1 MKKKRAYLAVILL
14 ILITLILCS
23 CSTEQNAENT
33 DDEVTTLDWYINY
46 SWFTTTWGESLVS
59 KAITKETGVNI
70 DFVVPNG
77 NETEKLNSLILSDTL
92 PDLITL
98 SWEDPS
104 TKELISKGKVY
115 ALNEL
120 ADQYDSHFYD
130 VIDKDSYN
138 WYKNDDG
145 NVYAYPNS
153 SFSPSDYETHDNVY
167 SNQNFMVRK
176 DIYEAIGSPD
186 MTTPEGF
193 ENAVKKAVEMFPEV
207 NGKPLI
213 PVGSAEFKSDGCVS
227 FDRYLQNFLAVPY
240 EKDGKIYDRNTDEEY
255 IRWLKVFRR
264 LAGEG
269 YLSDEIFIDKRTQME
284 ENIADGRCFCMIY
297 QSADMQNQEN
307 EIYASDPD
315 RIYIAVDGPKNSNG
329 DDPQLPG
336 AGLNGWTVT
345 YVSKSCKDP
354 EKAIRLLTYL
364 ISEEG
369 QKMTYL
375 GVEGKMYDEVD
386 GKIVIKEGVSKLLNA
401 DRAEYDRVYGADNTY
416 WMLQDNVAQLKWSD
430 GGRTL
435 PGALREW
442 TRDYTV
448 YAGQY
453 DIVFPEESD
462 EAQIDRRIEEVW
474 GQTLPQLLL
483 AKSDE
488 QFDEIMEEYRAKR
501 DSLGYGQ
508 WQEAATGKMNQTK
521 EKLGLQ

>member
-1 MKKKRAYLAVILL
+1 
-14 ILITLILCS
+14 
-23 CSTEQNAENT
+23 
-33 DDEVTTLDWYINY
+33 
-46 SWFTTTWGESLVS
+46 
-59 KAITKETGVNI
+59 
-70 DFVVPNG
+70 
-77 NETEKLNSLILSDTL
+77 
-92 PDLITL
+92 
-98 SWEDPS
+98 
-104 TKELISKGKVY
+104 
-115 ALNEL
+115 
-120 ADQYDSHFYD
+120 
-130 VIDKDSYN
+130 
-138 WYKNDDG
+138 
-145 NVYAYPNS
+145 
-153 SFSPSDYETHDNVY
+153 
-167 SNQNFMVRK
+167 
-176 DIYEAIGSPD
+176 
-186 MTTPEGF
+186 
-193 ENAVKKAVEMFPEV
+193 
-207 NGKPLI
+207 
-213 PVGSAEFKSDGCVS
+213 
-227 FDRYLQNFLAVPY
+227 
-240 EKDGKIYDRNTDEEY
+240 
-255 IRWLKVFRR
+255 
-264 LAGEG
+264 
-269 YLSDEIFIDKRTQME
+269 
-284 ENIADGRCFCMIY
+284 
-297 QSADMQNQEN
+297 MQNQEN

-315 RIYIAVDGPKNSNG
+315 RIYIAVGGPKNSNG

-386 GKIVIKEGVSKLLNA
+386 GKIVTKEGVSKLLNA

-483 AKSDE
+483 AESDE
-488 QFDEIMEEYRAKR
+488 QFDEIMEEYRLKR